1 MLGDR
6 QGDSLNKSQFTLS
19 HGVDEGGIVAAA
31 DDDEWE
37 PIKLVTGPWDSDSGQ
52 WQNLVQNSV

>member
-1 MLGDR
+1 MENNSRHPRDLTENR

-31 DDDEWE
+31 DDDE
-37 PIKLVTGPWDSDSGQ
+37 
-52 WQNLVQNSV
+52 